1 MNQGRLWTVV
11 SPNIGLPLI
20 IGGAAVTSLIVHYA
34 VLTHTDWMSKY
45 WTGGMKKAA
54 MATEPAPVGMAQ
66 PAGFNVSMTPTT
78 NADGQT
84 AFTFTVTP
92 NAIPAGVT
100 VGDATVKPPNLPA
113 Q

>member
-34 VLTHTDWMSKY
+34 ILSHTDWMSKY
-45 WTGGMKKAA
+45 WTGGMKKTS
-54 MATEPAPVGMAQ
+54 MATDPAAVGMAQ
-66 PAGFNVSMTPTT
+66 PAGFNVSMTPAT

-92 NAIPAGVT
+92 NPVSAPVM
-100 VGDATVKPPNLPA
+100 VGDASAKASELPA
-113 Q
+113 K